1 MLFLIALSFA
11 GVIFTSSSGCDI
23 GALNFNS
30 FDFQKFNGPWV
41 WLYHTKSDQE
51 SPFGC
56 LRDNFIPQGDRSIS
70 TTVAYNSQEKSNQEF
85 QGFVKESNSN
95 SYFHDFEDNV
105 PAPWKTTFYIMG
117 VDYNQ
122 YVVLKG
128 CLVGQNIPYTYAG
141 FRVANPDENA
151 LEAANKTLEE
161 YGMSLNDLVKFPNCD
176 L

>member
-1 MLFLIALSFA
+1 MKFLH
-11 GVIFTSSSGCDI
+11 TS
-23 GALNFNS
+23 
-30 FDFQKFNGPWV
+30 WV
-41 WLYHTKSDQE
+41 
-51 SPFGC
+51 PVRMG
-56 LRDNFIPQGDRSIS
+56 R
-70 TTVAYNSQEKSNQEF
+70 EKSNQEL

-141 FRVANPDENA
+141 FRMANPDEKA

-161 YGMSLNDLVKFPNCD
+161 YDNSSGYRCD
-176 L
+176 ECMRCSGPKPS